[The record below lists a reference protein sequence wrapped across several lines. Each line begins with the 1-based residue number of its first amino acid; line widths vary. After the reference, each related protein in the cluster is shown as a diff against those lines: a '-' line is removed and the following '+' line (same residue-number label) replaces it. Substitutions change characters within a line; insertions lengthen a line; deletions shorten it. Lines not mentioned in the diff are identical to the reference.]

1 MPDIAPRAAASAA
14 TPPTLLAVP
23 AYVLSKLGRAGH
35 RLTQEAIADRELL
48 LPHFSVLT
56 TLHDIGPLAQHELA
70 DRLSLNRSHLVRYV
84 DDLEGRGAV
93 RRERDPD
100 DRRRQVVSL
109 TPEGGELLAKL
120 REPIRQAQE
129 RFMAVLSED
138 ERTVLMGYLVR
149 LLEQTDRTLDDWEL

>member
-23 AYVLSKLGRAGH
+23 AYMMSKLGRAGH
-35 RLTQEAIADRELL
+35 RLTQEAIAGQGLL
-48 LPHFSVLT
+48 LPHFSVLAA
-56 TLHDIGPLAQHELA
+56 LDDIGPLAQHELA

-109 TPEGGELLAKL
+109 TPEGTELLGKL
-120 REPIRQAQE
+120 RAPIRQAQD
-129 RFMAVLSED
+129 RFLAVLSED
-138 ERTVLMGYLVR
+138 ERTVLMGFLVR
-149 LLEQTDRTLDDWEL
+149 MMEQMDRTPDDWD